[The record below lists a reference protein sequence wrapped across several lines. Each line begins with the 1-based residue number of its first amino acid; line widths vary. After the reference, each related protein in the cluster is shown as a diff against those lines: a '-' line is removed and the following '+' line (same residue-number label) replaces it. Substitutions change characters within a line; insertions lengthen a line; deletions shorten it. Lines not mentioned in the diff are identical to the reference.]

1 MITALMLIGS
11 TLLDSISRNL
21 NRVDA
26 IWASTQAQVT
36 ADTAFEKALAYI
48 GDRCD
53 GGCDHSVAA
62 GVLENGDG
70 EAVGTYDF
78 DILGQSGRRA
88 SEDYYVPIP
97 GYGDSAEECD
107 DIDNPDDACNWN
119 RIYYGD
125 TVTMPLYVDGDDQF
139 QGNEFFIKVR
149 TPECD
154 YTGGK
159 PDTVCNG
166 DDRKLIACADGVVK
180 AVRNGCSYA
189 NDLVVMTWQIVD
201 ENMFAEADVSVQAFM
216 GTTVR
221 VNENSE
227 LFITDI
233 NNKLSTDI
241 LNIDDR
247 FLGTTNGTIKSLIGT
262 SGSMTYPVLKLS
274 FIQTIENSDG
284 PITYLEYQVVTD
296 EPISSDRSFIN
307 TIGYMTHKGETYYW
321 PKEGS
326 YNEYSS
332 NPVNYAFQ
340 N

>member
-36 ADTAFEKALAYI
+36 AGTAFEKALAYI
-48 GDRCD
+48 GARCN
-53 GGCDHSVAA
+53 GGCDHSVA

-70 EAVGTYDF
+70 EEVGTYDF
-78 DILGQSGRRA
+78 EILGQSGRG
-88 SEDYYVPIP
+88 SGDYYVPIP

-125 TVTMPLYVDGDDQF
+125 TVTMPLYVHGDDQF
-139 QGNEFFIKVR
+139 QGSEFFIKIR
-149 TPECD
+149 TPECED
-154 YTGGK
+154 DDGAGNCS
-159 PDTVCNG
+159 DN
-166 DDRKLIACADGVVK
+166 DRKLIACADGTVSE
-180 AVRNGCSYA
+180 ARNGCSYA
-189 NDLVVMTWQIVD
+189 DDLVVMTWQIVD
-201 ENMFAEADVSVQAFM
+201 ENEFAEADTSVETFP
-216 GTTVR
+216 TTR
-221 VNENSE
+221 RKNENSE
-227 LFITDI
+227 LFTTDI
-233 NNKLSTDI
+233 NNKLNVEI
-241 LNIDDR
+241 LNIDDH
-247 FLGTTNGTIKSLIGT
+247 FLGTSNGTIDELIGVEE
-262 SGSMTYPVLKLS
+262 SMTYPILKLS

-284 PITYLEYQVVTD
+284 PITYLEYQIVTD

-332 NPVNYAFQ
+332 SPVNYAFQ
-340 N
+340 K